1 MNVYWIDSYQEYDPA
16 LVDSVMN
23 LFKNFYKPLLSELN
37 LDFQVIDIS
46 SLVFGVDQIS
56 LDKKNIFNEK
66 AIAYINCTNP
76 SIETEIRQKHL
87 YDIAIKSNNLSVLNY
102 IHNFPLVD
110 KNKLTAI
117 ALAKEI
123 GLPTIETITLENSK
137 AVKNLSEAII
147 SKLGF
152 PTIIKPVDM
161 FGGIA
166 VHVVYNEEQLV
177 SILEI
182 LSFAKR
188 KFIAQKKYSIV
199 ADCRIYIADFCFI
212 SCLKRIP
219 QKASGLGNIAKGATA
234 ISYIPPVEI
243 INKSIE
249 LAQKINANFLC
260 IDWFELE
267 NGEFMFSE
275 IETAGGFVQLPAN
288 ERKLVAAKLFRWK
301 QNDK

>member
-23 LFKNFYKPLLSELN
+23 LFMNFYRPLLSELN

-46 SLVFGVDQIS
+46 SLVFWENQIS

-76 SIETEIRQKHL
+76 SVETEVRQKSL

-102 IHNFPLVD
+102 IRNFPLVD
-110 KNKLTAI
+110 KNKSKAI
-117 ALAKEI
+117 ILAKEI
-123 GLPTIETITLENSK
+123 GLPTIETISLENPK
-137 AVKNLSEAII
+137 AVTNLSEEII

-152 PTIIKPVDM
+152 PTIIKPIDM

-166 VHVVYNEEQLV
+166 VHVVYDKEQLV

-182 LSFAKR
+182 LSFANR

-199 ADCRIYIADFCFI
+199 ADCRLYIADFSFI

-219 QKASGLGNIAKGATA
+219 QKINGLGNIAKGATA
-234 ISYIPPVEI
+234 ISYIPPVEV

-260 IDWFELE
+260 VDWFELK
-267 NGEFMFSE
+267 NGEFIFSE

-288 ERKLVAAKLFRWK
+288 ERKLVAEKLFRWK
-301 QNDK
+301 QNDE